1 MSPNKDT
8 KRLTDF
14 AANVFSQNGEDGIL
28 EKIFELIGV
37 TTKTCIEFGA
47 WDGFHLSNTANLWT
61 HGWKGVLIE
70 GVTERYEALKG
81 NVRQYDC
88 VCINAFVAREGEHSL
103 ESILQRNAVGFDVD
117 LLSIDIDGDDYY
129 ILDSLDLLRPR
140 VVVCEY
146 NPTIPA
152 TADIYADYGS
162 NFGASVAALGR
173 LAESKGYM
181 LVALT
186 ETNCIFVLN
195 AYAERFSEYEK
206 RIEFIKCDQQLV
218 YLLTDY
224 SGDYV
229 VYGQPP
235 YGLGTPYRGRLL
247 GRDSVAP
254 FPRGTGRLWRIRV
267 TRQLKSLAKK
277 ALRMRK

>member
-1 MSPNKDT
+1 MSPNKDS

-14 AANVFSQNGEDGIL
+14 SGNVFSQNGEDGIL

-37 TTKTCIEFGA
+37 TTNTCIEFGA

-61 HGWKGVLIE
+61 HGWKGILIE
-70 GVTERYEALKG
+70 GVTERYEALKA
-81 NVRQYDC
+81 NVREYDC
-88 VCINAFVAREGEHSL
+88 VCINAYVSRDGEHSL
-103 ESILQRNAVGFDVD
+103 ESILKFNAIGFDVD

-129 ILDSLDLLRPR
+129 ILNSLDRLRPR
-140 VVVCEY
+140 VIVCEY

-152 TADIYADYGS
+152 MADIFADYGS
-162 NFGASVAALGR
+162 NFGASVAALNR
-173 LAESKGYM
+173 IAESKGYM

-195 AYAERFSEYEK
+195 AYSELFSEYEK
-206 RIEFIKCDQQLV
+206 RINFIKSDKQLI
-218 YLLTDY
+218 YLLTNY

-235 YGLGTPYRGRLL
+235 YGIGTPYPGQLI
-247 GRDSVAP
+247 GDDSVAP
-254 FPRGTGRLWRIRV
+254 FPRGTGRLWKIRV